1 VHSAIV
7 LGGGVGKRFNSKVP
21 KIMHTLGEKPIIY
34 HLWDTLQTVD
44 GIEEVILVTSPQ
56 IAELLPDNANVVI
69 QDEPLGTAHAAFLG
83 ASVAKNDN
91 VIIVNA
97 DIPLVRKETFST
109 MVESSYSRLIAVT
122 RFPFESDFGRVR
134 FVDGLLRQI
143 VEVSDL
149 RDRREK
155 EIPFVNTG
163 VYKARKEDI
172 VNGFPLL
179 GKSNAK
185 KEYYITDLFNLLA
198 EDKGV
203 HVLLFEDWSQFL
215 GINTR
220 QDLARVLHVYKQRL
234 LERIMEA
241 ATIVDPESTY
251 VGENVKVGKDT
262 IILPNTTLLGSTE
275 IGEDCVI
282 GPNVEIR
289 DCVIGNKCEIKFSV
303 LEEATLEDSVVVGP
317 FARIR
322 PGTYLKSSAR
332 IGNFVEIKKSV
343 VGSRTKI
350 NHLSYVGDAEVG
362 EDTNIGAGTITC
374 NYDGYNK
381 NPTTIGNRVFIGSD
395 TILVAPVELED
406 DSFTAAGSVITEKVP
421 KYALGIGRAMQ
432 VNKEGWVL
440 KYRKK
445 KEMNQ

>member
-56 IAELLPDNANVVI
+56 IAELLPENANVVI
-69 QDEPLGTAHAAFLG
+69 QNEPLGTAHAAFLG
-83 ASVAKNDN
+83 ASVAKNEN

-343 VGSRTKI
+343 VGRRTKI

-381 NPTTIGNRVFIGSD
+381 NLTTIGNRVFIGSD

>member
-1 VHSAIV
+1 MHSAIV
-7 LGGGVGKRFNSKVP
+7 LGGGVGKRFSSKVP

-83 ASVAKNDN
+83 ASVAKNEN

-343 VGSRTKI
+343 VGRRTKI

-381 NPTTIGNRVFIGSD
+381 NPTIIGNRVFIGSD

>member
-1 VHSAIV
+1 
-7 LGGGVGKRFNSKVP
+7 
-21 KIMHTLGEKPIIY
+21 
-34 HLWDTLQTVD
+34 
-44 GIEEVILVTSPQ
+44 
-56 IAELLPDNANVVI
+56 
-69 QDEPLGTAHAAFLG
+69 
-83 ASVAKNDN
+83 
-91 VIIVNA
+91 
-97 DIPLVRKETFST
+97 
-109 MVESSYSRLIAVT
+109 
-122 RFPFESDFGRVR
+122 
-134 FVDGLLRQI
+134 
-143 VEVSDL
+143 
-149 RDRREK
+149 
-155 EIPFVNTG
+155 
-163 VYKARKEDI
+163 
-172 VNGFPLL
+172 
-179 GKSNAK
+179 
-185 KEYYITDLFNLLA
+185 
-198 EDKGV
+198 
-203 HVLLFEDWSQFL
+203 
-215 GINTR
+215 
-220 QDLARVLHVYKQRL
+220 
-234 LERIMEA
+234 
-241 ATIVDPESTY
+241 
-251 VGENVKVGKDT
+251 
-262 IILPNTTLLGSTE
+262 
-275 IGEDCVI
+275 
-282 GPNVEIR
+282 VEIR

-432 VNKEGWVL
+432 INKEGWVL

>member
-83 ASVAKNDN
+83 ASVAKNEN

>member
-1 VHSAIV
+1 
-7 LGGGVGKRFNSKVP
+7 
-21 KIMHTLGEKPIIY
+21 MHTLGEKPIIY

-56 IAELLPDNANVVI
+56 IAELLPAFANVVI

-83 ASVAKNDN
+83 ASVAKNEN

-149 RDRREK
+149 RDQREK

-234 LERIMEA
+234 LERIMDA
-241 ATIVDPESTY
+241 ATIVNPESTY

-432 VNKEGWVL
+432 INKEGWVL

>member
-1 VHSAIV
+1 MHSAIV

-83 ASVAKNDN
+83 ASVAKNEN

-234 LERIMEA
+234 LERIMDA

-343 VGSRTKI
+343 VGRRTKI

-381 NPTTIGNRVFIGSD
+381 NPTIIGNRVFIGSD

>member
-1 VHSAIV
+1 MHSAIV

-83 ASVAKNDN
+83 ASVAKNEN

-234 LERIMEA
+234 LERIMDA

-343 VGSRTKI
+343 VGRRTKI

-381 NPTTIGNRVFIGSD
+381 NLTTIGNRVFIGSD

>member
-1 VHSAIV
+1 
-7 LGGGVGKRFNSKVP
+7 
-21 KIMHTLGEKPIIY
+21 
-34 HLWDTLQTVD
+34 
-44 GIEEVILVTSPQ
+44 
-56 IAELLPDNANVVI
+56 VVI

-83 ASVAKNDN
+83 ASVAKNEN

-234 LERIMEA
+234 LERIMDA

>member
-1 VHSAIV
+1 MHSAIV

-83 ASVAKNDN
+83 ASVAKNEN

-234 LERIMEA
+234 LERIMDA

-381 NPTTIGNRVFIGSD
+381 NLTTIGNRVFIGSD

>member
-1 VHSAIV
+1 MHSAIV

-83 ASVAKNDN
+83 ASVAKNEN

-343 VGSRTKI
+343 VGRRTKI

-381 NPTTIGNRVFIGSD
+381 NLTTIGNRVFIGSD

-432 VNKEGWVL
+432 VNKESWVL

>member
-21 KIMHTLGEKPIIY
+21 KIMHRLGEKPIIY
-34 HLWDTLQTVD
+34 HLWDTLQAVEGVD
-44 GIEEVILVTSPQ
+44 EVILVTSPQ
-56 IAELLPDNANVVI
+56 IAELLPKDANVVV
-69 QDEPLGTAHAAFLG
+69 QEEPLGTAHAAFLG
-83 ASVAKNDN
+83 ASAAKNDN

-97 DIPLVRKETFST
+97 DIPLVRRETFSA
-109 MVESSYSRLIAVT
+109 MVESSYSRLVAVA

-143 VEVSDL
+143 VELSDM
-149 RDRREK
+149 RDQREK
-155 EIPFVNTG
+155 EIPFVNAG

-172 VNGFPLL
+172 IDSFPLL
-179 GKSNAK
+179 NRSNAK
-185 KEYYITDLFNLLA
+185 NEYYITDLFNLLA
-198 EDKGV
+198 EHKGV
-203 HVLLFEDWSQFL
+203 HVILFEDWSQFM

-220 QDLARVLHVYKQRL
+220 QDLAKVLHVYKERL
-234 LERIMEA
+234 LERAMEQ
-241 ATIVDPESTY
+241 ATIIDPGSTY
-251 VGENVKVGKDT
+251 VGENVKVGKDS
-262 IILPNTTLLGSTE
+262 IILPNTTLLGFTE

-289 DCVIGNKCEIKFSV
+289 DCVIGDKCQIRFSV

-322 PGTYLKSSAR
+322 PGTYLKHGVK
-332 IGNFVEIKKSV
+332 IGNFVEIKKTV
-343 VGSRTKI
+343 VGNRTKI
-350 NHLSYVGDAEVG
+350 NHLSYVGDAQVG

-374 NYDGYNK
+374 NYDGYDK
-381 NPTTIGNRVFIGSD
+381 NPTIIGDRVFIGSD
-395 TILVAPVELED
+395 TILVAPVKLED
-406 DSFTAAGSVITEKVP
+406 DSFTAAGSVITENVP
-421 KYALGIGRAMQ
+421 KYALGIGRALQ

>member
-1 VHSAIV
+1 MHSAIV

-56 IAELLPDNANVVI
+56 IAELLPAFANVVI

-83 ASVAKNDN
+83 ASVAKNEN

-149 RDRREK
+149 RDQREK

-234 LERIMEA
+234 LERIMDA
-241 ATIVDPESTY
+241 ATIVNPESTY

-432 VNKEGWVL
+432 INKEGWVL

>member
-83 ASVAKNDN
+83 ASVAKNEN

-343 VGSRTKI
+343 VGRRTKI

>member
-1 VHSAIV
+1 MHSAIV

-83 ASVAKNDN
+83 ASVAKNEN

-149 RDRREK
+149 QDQREK

-343 VGSRTKI
+343 VGRRTKI

-381 NPTTIGNRVFIGSD
+381 NLTTIGNRVFIGSD

>member
-1 VHSAIV
+1 
-7 LGGGVGKRFNSKVP
+7 
-21 KIMHTLGEKPIIY
+21 
-34 HLWDTLQTVD
+34 
-44 GIEEVILVTSPQ
+44 
-56 IAELLPDNANVVI
+56 
-69 QDEPLGTAHAAFLG
+69 
-83 ASVAKNDN
+83 
-91 VIIVNA
+91 
-97 DIPLVRKETFST
+97 

-185 KEYYITDLFNLLA
+185 KEYYPSTDLFNLLA

-289 DCVIGNKCEIKFSV
+289 DCVIG
-303 LEEATLEDSVVVGP
+303 
-317 FARIR
+317 
-322 PGTYLKSSAR
+322 
-332 IGNFVEIKKSV
+332 
-343 VGSRTKI
+343 
-350 NHLSYVGDAEVG
+350 
-362 EDTNIGAGTITC
+362 TNV
-374 NYDGYNK
+374 
-381 NPTTIGNRVFIGSD
+381 R
-395 TILVAPVELED
+395 
-406 DSFTAAGSVITEKVP
+406 
-421 KYALGIGRAMQ
+421 
-432 VNKEGWVL
+432 
-440 KYRKK
+440 
-445 KEMNQ
+445 

>member
-1 VHSAIV
+1 MHSAIV

-83 ASVAKNDN
+83 ASVAKNEN

-155 EIPFVNTG
+155 EITFVNTG

-234 LERIMEA
+234 LERIMDA

-381 NPTTIGNRVFIGSD
+381 NPTIIGNRVFIGSD

>member
-83 ASVAKNDN
+83 ASVAKNEN

-220 QDLARVLHVYKQRL
+220 QDLARVLRVYKQRL

>member
-1 VHSAIV
+1 MHSAIV

-83 ASVAKNDN
+83 ASVAKNEN

-381 NPTTIGNRVFIGSD
+381 NPTIIGNRVFIGSD

>member
-1 VHSAIV
+1 MHSAIV

-83 ASVAKNDN
+83 ASVAKNEN

-220 QDLARVLHVYKQRL
+220 QDLARALHVYKQRL
-234 LERIMEA
+234 LERIMDA

-381 NPTTIGNRVFIGSD
+381 NPTIIGNRVFIGSD

>member
-1 VHSAIV
+1 MHSAIV

-83 ASVAKNDN
+83 ASVAKNEN

-343 VGSRTKI
+343 VGRRTKI

-381 NPTTIGNRVFIGSD
+381 NPTIIGNRVFIGSD

>member
-1 VHSAIV
+1 MHSAIV
-7 LGGGVGKRFNSKVP
+7 LGGGVGKRFSSKVP

-83 ASVAKNDN
+83 ASVAKNEN

-381 NPTTIGNRVFIGSD
+381 NPTIIGNRVFIGSD

>member
-83 ASVAKNDN
+83 ASVAKNEN

-234 LERIMEA
+234 LERIMDA

-343 VGSRTKI
+343 VGRRTKI

-381 NPTTIGNRVFIGSD
+381 NLTTIGNRVFIGSD

>member
-1 VHSAIV
+1 MHSAIV

-34 HLWDTLQTVD
+34 HLWNTLQTVD

-83 ASVAKNDN
+83 ASVAKNEN

-381 NPTTIGNRVFIGSD
+381 NPTIIGNRVFIGSD

>member
-1 VHSAIV
+1 MHSAIV

-34 HLWDTLQTVD
+34 HLWHTLQTVK

-56 IAELLPDNANVVI
+56 IAELLPDSANVVI

-97 DIPLVRKETFST
+97 DIPLVRKETFSA

-149 RDRREK
+149 RDLGEK

-185 KEYYITDLFNLLA
+185 NEYYITDLFNLLA

-203 HVLLFEDWSQFL
+203 RVLLFEDWSQFL
-215 GINTR
+215 GVNTR

-234 LERIMEA
+234 LERVMEE

-262 IILPNTTLLGSTE
+262 IILPNTSLLGSTE

-289 DCVIGNKCEIKFSV
+289 DCVIGSKCEIKFSL

-381 NPTTIGNRVFIGSD
+381 NPTIIGNRVFIGSD

-406 DSFTAAGSVITEKVP
+406 DSFTAAGSVISEKVP

>member
-1 VHSAIV
+1 MHSAIV

-56 IAELLPDNANVVI
+56 IAELLPENANVVI

-83 ASVAKNDN
+83 ASVAKNEN

-381 NPTTIGNRVFIGSD
+381 NPTIIGNRVFIGSD

>member
-83 ASVAKNDN
+83 ASVAKNEN

-381 NPTTIGNRVFIGSD
+381 NLTTIGNRVFIGSD

-432 VNKEGWVL
+432 VNKESWVL

>member
-1 VHSAIV
+1 MHSAIV

-83 ASVAKNDN
+83 ASVAKNEN

-381 NPTTIGNRVFIGSD
+381 NLTTIGNRVFIGSD

>member
-1 VHSAIV
+1 MHSAIV

-83 ASVAKNDN
+83 ASVAKNEN

-234 LERIMEA
+234 LERIMDA

-381 NPTTIGNRVFIGSD
+381 NPTIIGNRVFIGSD

>member
-83 ASVAKNDN
+83 ASVAKNEN

-343 VGSRTKI
+343 VGRRTKI

-381 NPTTIGNRVFIGSD
+381 NLTTIGNRVFIGSD
-395 TILVAPVELED
+395 TILVATVELED
-406 DSFTAAGSVITEKVP
+406 DSFTADG
-421 KYALGIGRAMQ
+421 
-432 VNKEGWVL
+432 
-440 KYRKK
+440 
-445 KEMNQ
+445 